1 MQVTYVGEETG
12 PGESRQ
18 HWVICAYTAQARLTL
33 LCIGRRR
40 TVGRRGCPR
49 QALKRPS
56 SLRSE
61 SGLRLCSLDLS
72 LAMKTNE
79 VVVFLIRDF
88 EDKRLPCESG
98 KTTLAWRS
106 ELDMQGEVRL
116 LGQRV
121 RFSLTLF

>member
-1 MQVTYVGEETG
+1 
-12 PGESRQ
+12 
-18 HWVICAYTAQARLTL
+18 
-33 LCIGRRR
+33 
-40 TVGRRGCPR
+40 
-49 QALKRPS
+49 
-56 SLRSE
+56 
-61 SGLRLCSLDLS
+61 
-72 LAMKTNE
+72 MKTNE